1 MVFASAAAWRVDAN
15 TPSSSPRLLRSEW
28 CQEASVQG
36 LKSNMRPHV
45 VVGLRL
51 ALNDRPGF
59 QRYT

>member
-1 MVFASAAAWRVDAN
+1 VDAN